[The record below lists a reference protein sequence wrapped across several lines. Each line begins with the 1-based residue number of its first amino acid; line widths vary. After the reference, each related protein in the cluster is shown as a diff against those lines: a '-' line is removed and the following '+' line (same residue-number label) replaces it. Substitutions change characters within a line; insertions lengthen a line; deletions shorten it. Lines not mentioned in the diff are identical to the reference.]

1 MQLEKIITL
10 ANATVRLR
18 FLAMERSLRAVG
30 CNLPL
35 LVIPYDERKFDLPNN
50 CEWWIVP
57 EITEWL
63 THWKTHPMMR
73 KYQCLTV
80 SNFQFVDSDVIFLRN
95 PQSVLTSV
103 DGFVTS
109 CGHWHN
115 PNETVTATSLEY
127 FKNRSTTWQKSVFNA
142 GQWACSERLFGIQE
156 LKSRAESQDFS
167 STCLTFPY
175 HEQPGVNLL
184 VASTS
189 IPVHNLT
196 LPPHN
201 MQSTWAGDY
210 IDADFERFWVDEE
223 SKPYIIHW
231 AGTPMWTSRSIDN
244 LFLDYLT
251 PNERTQWALEV
262 EKHRRRAITKK
273 RSWRAAVRRLRDA
286 IKLALNV

>member
-1 MQLEKIITL
+1 
-10 ANATVRLR
+10 
-18 FLAMERSLRAVG
+18 
-30 CNLPL
+30 
-35 LVIPYDERKFDLPNN
+35 LPNN

-175 HEQPGVNLL
+175 HDQPGVNLL

-244 LFLDYLT
+244 LFLQYLT
-251 PNERTQWALEV
+251 ADENAQWSLQV
-262 EKHRRRAITKK
+262 EDQKQRFIAKK
-273 RSWRAAVRRLRDA
+273 RSVRTIVRRLFNA
-286 IKLALNV
+286 AKFVLNV

>member
-35 LVIPYDERKFDLPNN
+35 LVIPYDEKTFDLPNN
-50 CEWWIVP
+50 CEWWSIP
-57 EITEWL
+57 EMDRWL
-63 THWKTHPMMR
+63 ATWKSHPTMR
-73 KYQCLTV
+73 KYQSLTV
-80 SNFQFVDSDVIFLRN
+80 SNFQFVDSDVVFLRN

-115 PNETVTATSLEY
+115 PNETVTTASLQY
-127 FKNRSTTWQKSVFNA
+127 LKNRSTTWQKSVFNT
-142 GQWACSERLFGIQE
+142 GQWACSERLFSVQE
-156 LKSRAESQDFS
+156 LKTRAESPEFL
-167 STCLTFPY
+167 STCVTFPY

-196 LPPHN
+196 LSPFN

-210 IDADFERFWVDEE
+210 MDADYERFWPDEK
-223 SKPYIIHW
+223 SMPYLIHW
-231 AGTPMWTSRSIDN
+231 AGTQMWTLRPIDN
-244 LFLDYLT
+244 LFLQYLT
-251 PNERTQWALEV
+251 ADENAQWSLQV
-262 EKHRRRAITKK
+262 EDQKQRFIAKK
-273 RSWRAAVRRLRDA
+273 RSVRTIVRRLFKA
-286 IKLALNV
+286 AKFVLNV